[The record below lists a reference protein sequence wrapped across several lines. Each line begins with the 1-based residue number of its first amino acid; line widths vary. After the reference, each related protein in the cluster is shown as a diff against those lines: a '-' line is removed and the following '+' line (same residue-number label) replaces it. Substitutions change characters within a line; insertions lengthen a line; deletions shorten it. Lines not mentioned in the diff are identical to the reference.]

1 MRATGVWQ
9 TGPVSDSSDEPTDA
23 GVEAVAVDPTMVL
36 SALHDSVDVVVAA
49 LAEHEDWGP
58 SGRRVGQYASDLV
71 ADQAVHDLLDPRG
84 YGVLSEE
91 SGLREPDLEGM
102 PVVVVDPLDG
112 STNASRGLPW
122 FATSLCAVDGNGP
135 LAAVVVDLISGT
147 RYDAV
152 RGWGARRDGEPIR
165 RTDAPALSEAIVGLS
180 GLPPRHLGW
189 GQFRAMGAAAL
200 DLCAVADGRLDGY
213 VDCSVDAHGVWDYLG
228 ALLVCAEAGVEVVD
242 AHGRDLCVL
251 DPDARRTPV
260 AGAGPVLAEALLE
273 ARRSF

>member
-23 GVEAVAVDPTMVL
+23 GVEAVAVDSTMVL

-152 RGWGARRDGEPIR
+152 RGWGARRDGESIR

-228 ALLVCAEAGVEVVD
+228 ALLVCAEAGVAVVD

-260 AGAGPVLAEALLE
+260 AGAGPVLSEALLE

>member
-1 MRATGVWQ
+1 
-9 TGPVSDSSDEPTDA
+9 
-23 GVEAVAVDPTMVL
+23 MVL

-58 SGRRVGQYASDLV
+58 SGRRGGQYASDLV

-91 SGLREPDLEGM
+91 SGLRDPDLEGM

-228 ALLVCAEAGVEVVD
+228 ALLVCAGAGVEVVD

>member
-1 MRATGVWQ
+1 
-9 TGPVSDSSDEPTDA
+9 
-23 GVEAVAVDPTMVL
+23 MVL
-36 SALHDSVDVVVAA
+36 SALHDSVDVVVAV

-58 SGRRVGQYASDLV
+58 SGRRDGQYVSDV
-71 ADQAVHDLLDPRG
+71 AADQAIHDLLDPRG

-91 SGLREPDLEGM
+91 SGLREPDLMGM
-102 PVVVVDPLDG
+102 PLVVVDPLDG

-122 FATSLCAVDGNGP
+122 FATSLCAVDDDGP
-135 LAAVVVDLISGT
+135 LAAVVMDLVSGA

-152 RGWGARRDGEPIR
+152 RGWGARRDGESIR
-165 RTDAPALSEAIVGLS
+165 RTDSLPLSEAIVGLS
-180 GLPPRHLGW
+180 GLPPRDLGW
-189 GQFRAMGAAAL
+189 SQFRAMGAVAL

-242 AHGRDLCVL
+242 AYGRDLCVL
-251 DPDARRTPV
+251 DPDARRPPV
-260 AGAGPVLAEALLE
+260 AAAGPVLAEALLE